1 MVLKCDN
8 FYKFE
13 EYSGFALWLFTEKT
27 GNKEELDFMKTEN
40 FKNTLL
46 DMLDSAGVKVDG
58 NNPWDIKIHDERFY
72 NRVLAQRSL
81 GLGEAYMDGWWDCQK
96 LDEFFYRIQRSQIDN
111 KVKPGMLL
119 LFEALFARVINMQA
133 KSRAFQ
139 VGERHYDL
147 GNELFVNML
156 DKLMIYSCGYWKDAQ
171 TLDEAQA
178 NKLDLI
184 CRKLGLQPGMK
195 ILDIGCGWSGLAKYA
210 AEKYQVKVVGITVS
224 KEQVDLGK
232 TFCEGLPIEIR
243 LQDYRDVNEKF
254 DRIVSVG
261 MIEHVGY
268 KNYRTYMDV
277 VNRCLNDDGLFLL
290 HTIGGDK
297 SVTSVDPW
305 MNRYI
310 FPNGMLPS
318 IKQLGNAF
326 EGVFVMEDWHNF
338 SADYDK
344 TLMAW
349 YRNLTGN
356 WDKIKANY
364 NERFH
369 RMWNYYLL
377 SCAGAFRSRR
387 IQLWQIVLAKHGI
400 LGGYKSIR

>member
-1 MVLKCDN
+1 
-8 FYKFE
+8 
-13 EYSGFALWLFTEKT
+13 
-27 GNKEELDFMKTEN
+27 MKTRN
-40 FKNTLL
+40 FRNTLQ
-46 DMLDSAGVKVDG
+46 DMLNTAGVRING
-58 NNPWDIKIHDERFY
+58 NDPWDIKVHDERFY

-81 GLGEAYMDGWWDCQK
+81 GLGEAYMDGWWDCGK
-96 LDEFFYRIQRSQIDN
+96 LDEFFYRIQRSGIDN
-111 KVKPGMLL
+111 QVKPGMSL
-119 LFEALFARVINMQA
+119 LFEALFAKLINMQA
-133 KSRAFQ
+133 KGRAFQ

-156 DKLMIYSCGYWKDAQ
+156 DKRMIYSCGYWKDAP

-195 ILDIGCGWSGLAKYA
+195 ILDIGCGWSGFSKYA
-210 AEKYQVKVVGITVS
+210 SEKYQVKVIGITVS

-232 TFCEGLPIEIR
+232 IICAGLPVEIR
-243 LQDYRDVNEKF
+243 LQDYRDINEKF

-268 KNYRTYMDV
+268 KNYKTYMNV
-277 VNRCLNDDGLFLL
+277 VHRCLNDDGLFLL

-318 IKQLGNAF
+318 IKQLGGAF
-326 EGVFVMEDWHNF
+326 EGIFVVEDWHNF

-349 YRNLTGN
+349 YRNLTNN
-356 WDKIKANY
+356 WDKIKATY
-364 NERFH
+364 SERFH

-377 SCAGAFRSRR
+377 SCAGAFRARR
-387 IQLWQIVLAKHGI
+387 IQLWQIVLSRNGI